1 VGKVTCASAFNGFP
15 ALSCPDSFGAMPA
28 PYEALLLLG
37 GNIGDPKLILSQA
50 EALIEERAGCMLSRS
65 RDHWTEPWGFSDERL
80 FLNRAVIIETELTPE
95 RLMEVLLSI
104 ESDLGRQRSIGER
117 YAPRTIDI
125 DILLIGSQ
133 VIAAPALQVPH
144 PRLHE
149 RAFAL
154 APAADVAPLWI
165 HPKLNRTVI
174 ESLNDLR
181 PPE

>member
-1 VGKVTCASAFNGFP
+1 MGG
-15 ALSCPDSFGAMPA
+15 PDSFGAMPA

-50 EALIEERAGCMLSRS
+50 EALIEERAGRMLSRS

-80 FLNRAVIIETELTPE
+80 FLNRAVLLNTTLEPLELLGELLAIELA
-95 RLMEVLLSI
+95 
-104 ESDLGRQRSIGER
+104 LGRNRSDEHR

-125 DILLIGSQ
+125 DILLIGNQ
-133 VIAAPALQVPH
+133 VIDAPALQVPH

-154 APAADVAPLWI
+154 ASAADVAPLWV

-174 ESLNDLR
+174 ELLNDLR

>member
-1 VGKVTCASAFNGFP
+1 
-15 ALSCPDSFGAMPA
+15 MPA

-37 GNIGDPKLILSQA
+37 GNIGNPKLILSQA
-50 EALIEERAGCMLSRS
+50 EALIEERAGRMLSRS

-80 FLNRAVIIETELTPE
+80 FLNRAVIIETELAPE
-95 RLMEVLLSI
+95 QLMEVLLGI
-104 ESDLGRQRSIGER
+104 EAELGRQRTDTER
-117 YAPRTIDI
+117 YTPRTIDI
-125 DILLIGSQ
+125 DILLIGEQ
-133 VIAAPALQVPH
+133 MIDAPSLQVPH

-154 APAADVAPLWI
+154 APAADVAPLWV

-174 ESLNDLR
+174 ELLNDLR